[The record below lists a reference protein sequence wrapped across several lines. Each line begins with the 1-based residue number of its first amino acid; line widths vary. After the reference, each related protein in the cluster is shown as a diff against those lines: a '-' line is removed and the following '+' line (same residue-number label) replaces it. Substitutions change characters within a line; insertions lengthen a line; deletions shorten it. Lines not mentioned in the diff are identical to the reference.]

1 MFNHKAHITLQHII
15 VGKLYLR
22 WVEVRPR
29 ITRAFF
35 LPFLHMNRIRTPVRH
50 RKIHR
55 HVQWKHLPPVHC
67 GHVVNLTH
75 PIRALLRF
83 HHVSKAKSRSGC
95 TISNQRQSTLIYRTL
110 RTGVI
115 HAQPIPRSQVLKTI
129 IVRRT
134 ILINT
139 HPPQA
144 VIRYHAWSAH
154 TTTTCLQIQ
163 TEIILHPGVTIITK
177 RYDIST
183 HKHTISHRLRLRNQ
197 TTQTNIY

>member
-29 ITRAFF
+29 ITRTFF

-50 RKIHR
+50 RKIQCQIQR
-55 HVQWKHLPPVHC
+55 KHLPPMHC

-75 PIRALLRF
+75 PIRALLRI

-95 TISNQRQSTLIYRTL
+95 TISNQLQSSLIHRTL

-115 HAQPIPRSQVLKTI
+115 HAQPIPRSQILKTI

-163 TEIILHPGVTIITK
+163 TEIILHPWVTIITK
-177 RYDIST
+177 RHDIST